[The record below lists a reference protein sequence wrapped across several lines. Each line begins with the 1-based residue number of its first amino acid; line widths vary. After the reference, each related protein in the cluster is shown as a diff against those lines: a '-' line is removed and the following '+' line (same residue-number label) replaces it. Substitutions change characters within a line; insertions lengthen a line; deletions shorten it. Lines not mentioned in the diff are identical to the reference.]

1 MHSSGSMQCACGA
14 WSPLTLMHITK
25 GLCTVN
31 DTTKRPCIF
40 LTDFTPLCSL
50 REGSDASRP
59 QTCLDTAW
67 CLYLQNEMDQQFL
80 LFKTSLYMYLQCKH
94 KVLIET
100 WYTYNRTHLF
110 TTAIQTVSGQRTKIH
125 RNTRVFGHGEE
136 MPLLPT
142 FDKKGAI
149 KGTACTLKV
158 GMVIV
163 TTASTAPDSEAV
175 FLNFR
180 HVSLLVKS
188 AGPYSCNISDR
199 RRKLLKATNVV
210 CQRMKSS
217 TAVISL
223 NMALKAG
230 L

>member
-1 MHSSGSMQCACGA
+1 MRM
-14 WSPLTLMHITK
+14 TK
-25 GLCTVN
+25 DLCTVN

-40 LTDFTPLCSL
+40 LPDFTPLCSL
-50 REGSDASRP
+50 REGSFASRP
-59 QTCLDTAW
+59 QTCLDTAR

-94 KVLIET
+94 KVLTET

-110 TTAIQTVSGQRTKIH
+110 TTATQTVSGQRTKIH
-125 RNTRVFGHGEE
+125 RNTHVFWHGEE
-136 MPLLPT
+136 MPRLPA
-142 FDKKGAI
+142 FDKKGVI
-149 KGTACTLKV
+149 KGTARTLKV

-163 TTASTAPDSEAV
+163 TTTSTTPDSEAV
-175 FLNFR
+175 FLNFH
-180 HVSLLVKS
+180 HVSLLVQS
-188 AGPYSCNISDR
+188 AGPYSCNISDK
-199 RRKLLKATNVV
+199 RKKLSKTTNVV